1 VGTIMITKPLPIS
14 STAIGLEAN
23 SDNMTNDK
31 QVRDRRSSKR
41 RIDLFLFGLAVLGA
55 GVAVFHSAVH
65 SHNILFMQWFTAI
78 FNITLFV
85 VGSLAMTAGAAMI
98 YTSLTS

>member
-1 VGTIMITKPLPIS
+1 MTVKPITN
-14 STAIGLEAN
+14 TDIGPEAT
-23 SDNMTNDK
+23 SDNITNAK
-31 QVRDRRSSKR
+31 QVRDGRCSKR

-65 SHNILFMQWFTAI
+65 SHNMLFMQWFTAI

>member
-1 VGTIMITKPLPIS
+1 MTVKPLPIS
-14 STAIGLEAN
+14 NTDIGPEAT
-23 SDNMTNDK
+23 SDNITNAK
-31 QVRDRRSSKR
+31 QVRDGRSPKR

-65 SHNILFMQWFTAI
+65 SHNMLFMQWFTAI

>member
-1 VGTIMITKPLPIS
+1 MITKFLPRS
-14 STAIGLEAN
+14 NTDIGSESN
-23 SDNMTNDK
+23 SYNITNDK
-31 QVRDRRSSKR
+31 QVRDGRGSKR

-78 FNITLFV
+78 FDITLFV

-98 YTSLTS
+98 YTSLTR

>member
-1 VGTIMITKPLPIS
+1 MTVKPLPIS
-14 STAIGLEAN
+14 NTDIGPEAT
-23 SDNMTNDK
+23 SDNITNAK
-31 QVRDRRSSKR
+31 QVRDGRCSKR

-65 SHNILFMQWFTAI
+65 SHNMLFMQWFTAI